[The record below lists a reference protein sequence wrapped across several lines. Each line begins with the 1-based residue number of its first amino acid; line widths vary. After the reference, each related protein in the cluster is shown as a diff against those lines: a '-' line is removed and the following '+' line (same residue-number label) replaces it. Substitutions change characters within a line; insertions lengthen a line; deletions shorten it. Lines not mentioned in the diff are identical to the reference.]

1 MWTTSTACNTI
12 AHLPVAML
20 SEIGAN
26 LVWENTWKDFSASSL
41 HLVTRIDE
49 RLQKYTEVSLSLML
63 SLKDVVTSSVPE
75 TVTRLVMW
83 IFTALHSTCGTPR
96 QLQLIQRVTLR
107 LTSRHPASFEKYV
120 THRLDHL
127 AR

>member
-75 TVTRLVMW
+75 TATGLVM
-83 IFTALHSTCGTPR
+83 
-96 QLQLIQRVTLR
+96 
-107 LTSRHPASFEKYV
+107 
-120 THRLDHL
+120 
-127 AR
+127 